1 MLLNLIIMVTTIKII
16 MTTAVDVQKK
26 ETDNKMDDD
35 NDDLMFVFTMTKP
48 YNSSVSCFK

>member
-1 MLLNLIIMVTTIKII
+1 

-35 NDDLMFVFTMTKP
+35 NDD
-48 YNSSVSCFK
+48 SSDVCVHHGKTLQFICQLF